1 MKSKKE
7 KIKML
12 RENLEYNEE
21 QFQSGNIT
29 RQQYSTRKRDA
40 LQAIRHHRAGTYPKW
55 RER

>member
-12 RENLEYNEE
+12 RENLEHNEE
-21 QFQSGNIT
+21 QLRQGLIT

-55 RER
+55 GER